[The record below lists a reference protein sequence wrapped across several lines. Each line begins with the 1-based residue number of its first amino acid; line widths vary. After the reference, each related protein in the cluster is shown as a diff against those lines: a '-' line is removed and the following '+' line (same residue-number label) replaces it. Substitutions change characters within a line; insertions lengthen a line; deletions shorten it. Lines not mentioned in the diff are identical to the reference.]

1 MADYPFFASFEL
13 DRNYCGQPGMLRG
26 KVIRYLLGRL
36 ELESSLT
43 NRAFS
48 TSNPVNS
55 FRLTNLSNKT
65 VTLFNFD

>member
-55 FRLTNLSNKT
+55 F
-65 VTLFNFD
+65 